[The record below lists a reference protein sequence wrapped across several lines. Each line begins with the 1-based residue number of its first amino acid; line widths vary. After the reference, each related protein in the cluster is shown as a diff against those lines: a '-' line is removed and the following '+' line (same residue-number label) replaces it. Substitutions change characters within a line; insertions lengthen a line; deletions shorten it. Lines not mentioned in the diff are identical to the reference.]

1 MMRIHAR
8 IAAGLAFFLAAFC
21 LPGTQANAI
30 PVDPQ
35 GLIRPDLLGRALA
48 SLKAHSDTADPTHLV
63 IVDYARRSSEKR
75 AYLVNLE
82 TGLVEDMFRAAHGS
96 GSDPDHDGYLDKFSD
111 IPGSS
116 ASPEG
121 AYLVAEEYVGKHGKS
136 LRLDGLDKTNANARD
151 RAIVIHAADY
161 AEPSFLQKWGK
172 LGRSNGCIVFSKED
186 LTTFLKDVP
195 RRTLIFVGK

>member
-1 MMRIHAR
+1 MRR
-8 IAAGLAFFLAAFC
+8 FLARTGVSLAALC
-21 LPGTQANAI
+21 LTALPAAAI

-35 GLIRPDLLGRALA
+35 GLIRPELLGQALA
-48 SLKAHSDTADPTHLV
+48 SLKAHGAAADQTHLV

-96 GSDPDHDGYLDKFSD
+96 GSDRDHDGYLDKFSD
-111 IPGSS
+111 VPGSS

-121 AYLVAEEYVGKHGKS
+121 AYLLAEQYVGKHGKS
-136 LRLDGLDKTNANARD
+136 LRLDGLDPTNANART

-161 AEPSFLQKWGK
+161 AEPSFLKKWGK
-172 LGRSNGCIVFSKED
+172 LGRSNGCIVFSKKD

-195 RRTLIFVGK
+195 RRTLIYVGK